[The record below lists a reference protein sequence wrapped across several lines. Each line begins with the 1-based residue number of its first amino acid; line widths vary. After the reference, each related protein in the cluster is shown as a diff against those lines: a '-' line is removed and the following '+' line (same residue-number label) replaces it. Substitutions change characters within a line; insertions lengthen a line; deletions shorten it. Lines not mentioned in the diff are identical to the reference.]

1 MLAITSQFHL
11 KEVKL
16 KKFKGV
22 EVGEEEGTFQ
32 TTIYLN
38 RCPASAAWLIL
49 TNNDVSKYTSVK
61 VFLVLLPFDFVNQ
74 LK

>member
-1 MLAITSQFHL
+1 MLAITSQFRL

-22 EVGEEEGTFQ
+22 KAGEEEGTFQ
-32 TTIYLN
+32 TTIYFN
-38 RCPASAAWLIL
+38 RCIASAAWLIL
-49 TNNDVSKYTSVK
+49 TNNDVSKYTCVK
-61 VFLVLLPFDFVNQ
+61 VFLVLLPFNFGNQ